1 MEKAHI
7 FDMSDKVVI
16 VTGGSGYLGSACVE
30 AMKELGAILVNAD
43 IMQRPEGKE
52 DLYCMCNI
60 REENAFKELFQKVHD
75 AYGKIDAVVN
85 CGYFGPQRKWSHY
98 IETMEDEDWRE
109 YVDGTL
115 TSVVRSVRDCI
126 PFMKKHGGSIVNF
139 CSMYGLVAPDF
150 SIYGDDNTDNPARN
164 PPCYGSAKAGVQQ
177 LTKYAASD
185 LGKYNI
191 RVNCVTPGPFPRPS
205 NQVND
210 FAEKLGKKTMLGR
223 IGGNTEIAGAVA
235 LLCSDAST
243 YMTGTNIVVDGG
255 WTAW

>member
-1 MEKAHI
+1 MEKQHI
-7 FDMSDKVVI
+7 FDMTGKVVI
-16 VTGGSGYLGSACVE
+16 ITGGSGYLGSACVE
-30 AMKELGAILVNAD
+30 ALKGLGAAVVNAD

-52 DLYCMCNI
+52 DLFCLCNI
-60 REENAFKELFQKVHD
+60 REDDAFKNLFETVNEK
-75 AYGKIDAVVN
+75 YGRIDAVVN
-85 CGYFGPQRKWSHY
+85 CGFYGPQRKWSHY
-98 IETMEDEDWRE
+98 IETMQDEDWKE

-115 TSVVRSVRDCI
+115 TSVFRSVRDCI
-126 PFMKKHGGSIVNF
+126 PYMKENGGSIVNF

-150 SIYGDDNTDNPARN
+150 SIYGEDTENPARN

-185 LGKYNI
+185 LAKYRI

-210 FAEKLGKKTMLGR
+210 FAEKLGAKTMLGR
-223 IGGNTEIAGAVA
+223 IGVNTEIAGAVA

>member
-1 MEKAHI
+1 MEKQHI
-7 FDMSDKVVI
+7 FDMTGKVVI
-16 VTGGSGYLGSACVE
+16 ITGGSGYLGSACVE
-30 AMKELGAILVNAD
+30 AMKGLGAIVVNAD
-43 IMQRPEGKE
+43 IMQRPEGLE
-52 DLYCMCNI
+52 TLFVECNI
-60 REENAFKELFQKVHD
+60 REKDAFKELFKTVHEK
-75 AYGKIDAVVN
+75 YGKIDAVVN
-85 CGYFGPQRKWSHY
+85 CGFYGPQRKWAHDL
-98 IETMEDEDWRE
+98 EFMEDQDWCE

-115 TSVVRSVRDCI
+115 TSVFRSVRDI
-126 PFMKKHGGSIVNF
+126 VPYMKEKGGSVVNF

-150 SIYGDDNTDNPARN
+150 HIYEEGSSSRN

-185 LGKYNI
+185 LAKYGI
-191 RVNCVTPGPFPRPS
+191 RVNCVSPGPFPRPS

-210 FAEKLGKKTMLGR
+210 FAEKLGAKTMLGR
-223 IGGNTEIAGAVA
+223 IGVNTEIAGAVA